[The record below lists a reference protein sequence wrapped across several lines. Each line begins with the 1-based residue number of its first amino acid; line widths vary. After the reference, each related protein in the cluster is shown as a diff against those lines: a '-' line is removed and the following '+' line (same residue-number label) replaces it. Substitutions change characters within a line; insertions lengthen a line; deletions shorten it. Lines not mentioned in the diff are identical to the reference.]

1 MNQESSS
8 QSFEGKR
15 MLQRAE
21 GSSFW
26 TYKDRYGSRS
36 DGGLVLPDNV
46 QFIYELAL
54 AQLELQIYTLDKL
67 LTQVKHE
74 FNANNKDLY
83 TDEALLAKGKIG

>member
-21 GSSFW
+21 GSRLW
-26 TYKDRYGSRS
+26 AYRDRRGSQL
-36 DGGLVLPDNV
+36 DEGLVLLDNV

-74 FNANNKDLY
+74 FNASNKELY
-83 TDEALLAKGKIG
+83 TDEALLAKGKIT